1 MALYYFHVRTQ
12 SGLVEDEE
20 GLDLPHLDAV
30 RREAFVSAHE
40 FLAEAEWS
48 GPLAFEVT
56 DERGATVLTLP
67 IEALS
72 LSWPALSCPALT
84 QGLVALHYGL
94 FALELFA

>member
-12 SGLVEDEE
+12 TGLVEDEE

-30 RREAFVSAHE
+30 RREALVSAHE

-56 DERGATVLTLP
+56 DAHGVTVVTLP
-67 IEALS
+67 IQALT
-72 LSWPALSCPALT
+72 LCWPALTSPALK
-84 QGLVALHYGL
+84 QGLVALH
-94 FALELFA
+94 